1 MTTTTGF
8 KRIVLATDGSDH
20 AQAAVEATIALGGP
34 SSAEVL
40 VVHVRNIEV
49 YPDDVPM
56 ETETRGDAAAL
67 VLKTVEKLRNCGMVA
82 EARLCEANGA
92 EIAKTIAHV
101 VREFNAN
108 LVILGSR
115 GLSDWQSIFKHSV
128 SHQVLAAVN
137 CPVLVVRGRLTIEAN
152 SPRRVLLAIA
162 GGDDVA
168 PCVRA
173 AVAAAQAPGS
183 EVMVVHVAQAIFGP
197 QGFAY
202 IESPEEIQAT
212 MASALGILKDSSIRA
227 QGVIAH
233 ASPIADSVVEIAQ
246 TWKADI
252 IVVGSS
258 RMGDLGG
265 LILGSVSHSLLHS
278 TTRPVLIAERM
289 NK

>member
-40 VVHVRNIEV
+40 VVHVWNFEV

-56 ETETRGDAAAL
+56 GAESRGDAAAL
-67 VLKTVEKLRNCGMVA
+67 VLKTVEKLRSGGMVA
-82 EARLCEANGA
+82 EARVCEANGA
-92 EIAKTIAHV
+92 GIAQAIAHV
-101 VREFNAN
+101 AREFSAD

-173 AVAAAQAPGS
+173 AVAAAQAPSS

-202 IESPEEIQAT
+202 VESPEEIQAT
-212 MASALGILKDSSIRA
+212 MASALGILKDSSIKA

-233 ASPIADSVVEIAQ
+233 ASPVANSVAEIAQ

-265 LILGSVSHSLLHS
+265 LMLGSVSHSLLH
-278 TTRPVLIAERM
+278 TTSRPVLIAERM

>member
-1 MTTTTGF
+1 MTSTGF

-40 VVHVRNIEV
+40 VVHAWNIDV
-49 YPDDVPM
+49 YPDDVPID
-56 ETETRGDAAAL
+56 TESRGDAAAL
-67 VLKTVEKLRNCGMVA
+67 VLKAVEKLRNGGIVA
-82 EARLCEANGA
+82 EARVCDANGA
-92 EIAKTIAHV
+92 GIARTIAHV
-101 VREFNAN
+101 AREFNAD

-137 CPVLVVRGRLTIEAN
+137 CPVLVVRGRPSIEGN

-173 AVAAAQAPGS
+173 AVSAAQAPSS

-202 IESPEEIQAT
+202 VESPEESQAT
-212 MASALGILKDSSIRA
+212 MASVLGILKDSSINA
-227 QGVIAH
+227 QGVIAP
-233 ASPIADSVVEIAQ
+233 AGPVADSVAEIAQ

-258 RMGDLGG
+258 RMGDFAG
-265 LILGSVSHSLLHS
+265 LMLGSVSHSLLH
-278 TTRPVLIAERM
+278 TTSRPVLIAERM

>member
-1 MTTTTGF
+1 MTTMTGF

-20 AQAAVEATIALGGP
+20 AQGAVEATIALGGP

-49 YPDDVPM
+49 HPDDVPM

-67 VLKTVEKLRNCGMVA
+67 VLKTVEKLRRGGMVA

-101 VREFNAN
+101 AREFSAD

-128 SHQVLAAVN
+128 SHQVLAAVS

-152 SPRRVLLAIA
+152 SPRRVLLGIA
-162 GGDDVA
+162 GGADVA

-183 EVMVVHVAQAIFGP
+183 EVMVVHVAQATSGP

-202 IESPEEIQAT
+202 VESPEKIQAT
-212 MASALGILKDSSIRA
+212 MASALGILKDSSIKA

-233 ASPIADSVVEIAQ
+233 ASPVADSVAEIAQ

-258 RMGDLGG
+258 RMGDLAG
-265 LILGSVSHSLLHS
+265 LILGSVSHSLLHT
-278 TTRPVLIAERM
+278 TTRPVLIAESL